1 MTSPQNFTL
10 ICTVTGFP
18 LPSITWIKKSLHN
31 NKSINIFSMEEMS
44 GNTVYS
50 IVNITNSQ
58 ANDSGVYV
66 CSAENIVNL
75 AYDYSFV
82 NVSGTKIIYQYF
94 IYLFLQL
101 NPLFPRIK
109 IHILLHCIHQ
119 LPDYV

>member
-1 MTSPQNFTL
+1 
-10 ICTVTGFP
+10 
-18 LPSITWIKKSLHN
+18 
-31 NKSINIFSMEEMS
+31 MEETS

-82 NVSGTKIIYQYF
+82 NISGTKIIYQYF

-119 LPDYV
+119 LLDYV